1 MKITSVVIL
10 LLWFA
15 NPCSGED
22 SSGKGLP
29 SWVQTTFK
37 ETPLDHFYV
46 GVSDGRKSLT
56 SAREEA
62 YLEAVKEAV
71 RHNFGFNQKLVANFH
86 ANLNKVEHSESL
98 LIHQDEI
105 NLKGITPVQEYFE
118 RNKDGS
124 YKLWRQIKYPK
135 SFIAIEQKRLKEAKP
150 LEGIVNFITTPVG
163 ADIYIENKKI
173 GKSPLL
179 GVRYMPGN
187 FDVRYEM
194 PGYFSETQK
203 IVVRSNQNTPA
214 RNIYLKKIPEPKREV
229 ATDNTPN
236 WFVRSMNFIFS
247 SEKSE
252 EHRFTYSPVVNEE
265 GKTWFH
271 LIPFSYDR
279 HYVRKFSLGVD
290 AHYMYD
296 ESGETSDPNTESLFH
311 GSANFKIWPF
321 RNDFFSIG
329 VGGEYNYRFY
339 RKKTIQKNYDYN
351 NSYSEN
357 KTKTIIEKESH
368 GVGAIGTVLLP
379 FNSAR
384 TKGLQIDYRKVDLSN
399 SNKDYVAVGI
409 FFEF

>member
-1 MKITSVVIL
+1 MV
-10 LLWFA
+10 
-15 NPCSGED
+15 PCRGE
-22 SSGKGLP
+22 SSGKDLP
-29 SWVQTTFK
+29 EWTSKTFI
-37 ETPLDHFYV
+37 ETPIDHYYV

-56 SAREEA
+56 KAREEA

-86 ANLNKVEHSESL
+86 ANLNKIEHNESL

-105 NLKGITPVQEYFE
+105 NLKGITPVKEYFE

-135 SFIAIEQKRLKEAKP
+135 SFIAIEAKRLKDAKP
-150 LEGIVNFITTPVG
+150 LEGIVNFITTPTG
-163 ADIYIENKKI
+163 AEIYIENKKI
-173 GKSPLL
+173 GQTPLL

-187 FDVRYEM
+187 FNVRYELK
-194 PGYFSETQK
+194 GYFNEKQT

-214 RNIYLKKIPEPKREV
+214 RNIYLTKIPEPKRDV
-229 ATDNTPN
+229 ANDNSPG
-236 WFVRSMNFIFS
+236 WFSKTMAFIFS

-271 LIPFSYDR
+271 LLPFSYDR
-279 HYVRKFSLGVD
+279 HYVRKFSLGID

-296 ESGETSDPNTESLFH
+296 ESGDYDDPNTESLFH
-311 GSANFKIWPF
+311 GSVNFKIWPF
-321 RNDFFSIG
+321 RNDYFSIG
-329 VGGEYNYRFY
+329 VGGEYNYKFY
-339 RKKTIQKNYDYN
+339 RKKTIHRETDY
-351 NSYSEN
+351 SDYSSEN
-357 KTKTIIEKESH
+357 KTKTIQEKESH
-368 GVGAIGTVLLP
+368 GVGAIGTLLIP

-384 TKGLQIDYRKVDLSN
+384 TKGLQFDYRKVDLGN
-399 SNKDYVAVGI
+399 ADKDYVAVGI

>member
-1 MKITSVVIL
+1 MKIKLFVIL

-15 NPCSGED
+15 NLCRASERPAWTSI
-22 SSGKGLP
+22 
-29 SWVQTTFK
+29 TFVG
-37 ETPLDHFYV
+37 TPLDHFYV

-56 SAREEA
+56 KAREEA

-71 RHNFGFNQKLVANFH
+71 RHNYGFNQKLVANFH
-86 ANLNKVEHSESL
+86 ANLNKIEHNESL

-105 NLKGITPVQEYFE
+105 NLKGITPVKEYFE

-135 SFIAIEQKRLKEAKP
+135 NFIAIEQKRLKEAKP
-150 LEGIVNFITTPVG
+150 LEGIVNFITTPTG
-163 ADIYIENKKI
+163 ADVYVENKKL
-173 GKSPLL
+173 GKTPLL

-187 FDVRYEM
+187 FNVRYELK
-194 PGYFSETQK
+194 GYFTEKQN

-214 RNIYLKKIPEPKREV
+214 RNIYLNKIPEPKPKREV
-229 ATDNTPN
+229 ANEGPG
-236 WFVRSMNFIFS
+236 WFVKTMSFIFS

-271 LIPFSYDR
+271 LLPFSYDR
-279 HYVRKFSLGVD
+279 HYLRKFSLGID

-296 ESGETSDPNTESLFH
+296 ESGPVSDPNTESLFH

-329 VGGEYNYRFY
+329 FGGEYNYRFY
-339 RKKTIQKNYDYN
+339 RKKTIHDNYV
-351 NSYSEN
+351 NSYTNEKS
-357 KTKTIIEKESH
+357 KTIIEKESH

-384 TKGLQIDYRKVDLSN
+384 TKGLQFDYRKVDLST
-399 SNKDYVAVGI
+399 SQRDYFAVGI
-409 FFEF
+409 YFEF